1 MQQKL
6 LALPSTK
13 LFTNRDLFLLFVPI
27 VIEQGLEYLV
37 GLADSIMV
45 AHVGESAV
53 SGVSLV
59 DFVMALLI
67 SLFAALA
74 TGGTVIAG
82 QYMGRKQLE
91 KSREAANQLVWFA
104 GAVSII
110 IMVIIYLIKPL
121 ILNGLFGQITDE
133 VRANANTY
141 LMFTAISIP
150 FLALYN
156 AGAAI
161 FRTMGNAKLPMYIML
176 AMNIVH
182 AIGNAVLIY
191 GFHFGVEGVAIPT
204 LLSRIAAAAIIIT
217 WAFNKKLPLY
227 IKKSFNHKFNWS
239 MINKILGIGVPYGLE
254 NGLFNLGRIV
264 VLSLVSSFG
273 TAAIA
278 ANAVGGTIVMFEV
291 LPGMA
296 IGFGMT
302 VVISRCIGTG
312 DYEQAKYFTKKIIGI
327 VYAAQV
333 VCCALILALLP
344 SILNVYGL
352 SETATSLTTQIVWWH
367 AVFEVIIW
375 PLAYTLPVTFRASGD
390 AKFPM
395 WVGILSMFCCRI
407 AFAYLFSIYFHMG
420 MFGTWVAMF
429 IDWIVKALIFVRRY
443 LHGKWTKFHAIN

>member
-1 MQQKL
+1 MQQNSL
-6 LALPSTK
+6 SLPSTK
-13 LFTNRDLFLLFVPI
+13 LFTNRDLFIIFVPLI
-27 VIEQGLEYLV
+27 IEQGLEYLV

-45 AHVGESAV
+45 AHVSESAV

-74 TGGTVIAG
+74 TGGAVIAG
-82 QYMGRKQLE
+82 QYMGRKQME
-91 KSREAANQLVWFA
+91 ESREAANQLVWFA

-110 IMVIIYLIKPL
+110 IMLIIYLIKPL
-121 ILNGLFGQITDE
+121 ILNGLFGEISDE
-133 VRANANTY
+133 VRTSANTY

-161 FRTMGNAKLPMYIML
+161 FRTMGNAKLPMFVML
-176 AMNIVH
+176 AMNIAH
-182 AIGNAVLIY
+182 ALGNAILIY

-204 LLSRIAAAAIIIT
+204 LLSRVAAAAIIIT
-217 WAFNKKLPLY
+217 LAFNKKQQLY
-227 IKKSFNHKFNWS
+227 IKKSLKHKFNWS
-239 MINKILGIGVPYGLE
+239 MIKKILGIGVPYGLE
-254 NGLFNLGRIV
+254 NGLFYFGRIV
-264 VLSLVSSFG
+264 VLSLVSTFG

-296 IGFGMT
+296 IGLGLT
-302 VVISRCIGTG
+302 VIIARCVGAG
-312 DYEQAKYFTKKIIGI
+312 DYEQAKYFTKKIMGI

-333 VCCALILALLP
+333 ISCALVLALLP

-352 SETATSLTTQIVWWH
+352 SETARSLTTQIVWWH
-367 AVFEVIIW
+367 AAFEVIIW
-375 PLAYTLPVTFRASGD
+375 PLAYTLPVSFRASGD

-395 WVGILSMFCCRI
+395 YVGILSMFFCRI
-407 AFAYLFSIYFHMG
+407 ALAYLFSIYFHMG

-429 IDWIVKALIFVRRY
+429 IDWIVKAMIFVQRY
-443 LHGKWTKFHAIN
+443 ISEKWTKLRAI